1 MFPAVALSLF
11 ALPSQADELPKI
23 PLTILYAGAP
33 GSAREADWLT
43 FLREHFATAEAISLR
58 DLKGGAA
65 RGYDVVVADWAWRN
79 LEAQGRA
86 DADGGAIQGVTANS
100 VFRPE
105 DVVEQPIVLVG
116 GLDATLESKTKLRG
130 H

>member
-1 MFPAVALSLF
+1 MLLAALAAFAVQ
-11 ALPSQADELPKI
+11 PQAASEPRI
-23 PLTILYAGAP
+23 PLAVLYAGAP
-33 GSAREADWLT
+33 GSAREADWLA
-43 FLREHFATAEAISLR
+43 FLRENFATAESVSLR

-79 LEAQGRA
+79 LEAQSRA
-86 DADGGAIQGVTANS
+86 DADGASILGVTRNP

-105 DVVEQPIVLVG
+105 DVVERPIVLIG
-116 GLDATLESKTKLRG
+116 GVDAEIELKTKLRG

>member
-1 MFPAVALSLF
+1 MFPAAALALL
-11 ALPSQADELPKI
+11 ALPSQADAQPKI

-33 GSAREADWLT
+33 GSAREADWLA
-43 FLREHFATAEAISLR
+43 FLRENFATAEAVSLR
-58 DLKGGAA
+58 DLKGGVA

-86 DADGGAIQGVTANS
+86 DADGASIQGLTANS

-105 DVVEQPIVLVG
+105 DAVERPVVLVG
-116 GLDATLESKTKLRG
+116 GLDAALEAKSKLRG